1 MALMLRKAAVEAL
14 QAADLDPYHADLDAK
29 TKEFKL
35 YTPCGKTF
43 ATVSGVLFSSLAPT
57 KDEIA
62 YAIELLEF
70 WLLRNKLA
78 IDTYLA
84 AFATLQMYGD
94 LSFKKDG
101 MTVKADSFYSQKLGK
116 RIQSMTIVVKHDG
129 IYYRFNAD
137 GLLISVSWDDPIPV
151 TTQIKL
157 PAAKVIAATTFLDE
171 HLNRQAAQKTVDEI
185 LAEMNTCKD
194 M

>member
-1 MALMLRKAAVEAL
+1 MALMLRKAANEVL
-14 QAADLDPYHADLDAK
+14 MAADLDPYHADLDRI

-70 WLLRNKLA
+70 WLLRNKA
-78 IDTYLA
+78 VIDTYIA
-84 AFATLQMYGD
+84 AFTKLQMYGD
-94 LSFKKDG
+94 LPTTRDDMKVD
-101 MTVKADSFYSQKLGK
+101 
-116 RIQSMTIVVKHDG
+116 TIRKYDHNQNKQIVTLIVSVKHNDLT
-129 IYYRFNAD
+129 YYINTN
-137 GLLISVSWDDPIPV
+137 GLFTDISWDGFISP
-151 TTQIKL
+151 TTIIKL
-157 PAAKVIAATTFLDE
+157 PAAKLTAAVAFLDE
-171 HLNRQAAQKTVDEI
+171 HLDQQAAQKTVDEI
-185 LAEMNTCKD
+185 LTEMNTCKD